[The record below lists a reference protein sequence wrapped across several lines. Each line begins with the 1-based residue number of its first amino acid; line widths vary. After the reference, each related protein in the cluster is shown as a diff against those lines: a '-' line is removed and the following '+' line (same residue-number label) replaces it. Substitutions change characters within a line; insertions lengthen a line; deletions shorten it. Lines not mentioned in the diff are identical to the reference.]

1 MLSELNVVD
10 MKPDKTK
17 KKEQEKQAC
26 RETSHCLSFVRA
38 HCHEKQGRGRVLR
51 IHLPVIFPELV
62 TILTKDAYR
71 EFSNFDFSSDNSSH
85 MFLF

>member
-10 MKPDKTK
+10 RNSGKTK
-17 KKEQEKQAC
+17 KKEQEKQEC
-26 RETSHCLSFVRA
+26 RETSHCLSFVRV
-38 HCHEKQGRGRVLR
+38 HCHEKQGRGLVLR
-51 IHLPVIFPELV
+51 IHLPVIFPELI
-62 TILTKDAYR
+62 TILTKDAYL